1 MIYDKQGAQPA
12 RNLVFVV
19 PKRLEAT
26 NLEYITRDSVEQKP
40 VTVRARRMKKKTTA
54 PLTSILTRSIP
65 NRERVKSCQIKWVL
79 GPQAN
84 LH

>member
-1 MIYDKQGAQPA
+1 MYDKQGVQPA
-12 RNLVFVV
+12 RNFVFVV

-40 VTVRARRMKKKTTA
+40 DIGRAQRMKKKTTA

-65 NRERVKSCQIKWVL
+65 NSESVKSCQIRWDL